1 MVEVRSALRLMGTT
15 RLLEGNVRNKAWR
28 ARIALRACIGFA
40 ALLCCLTSASAASA
54 ASAFPLK
61 AVRYAR
67 ISRACS
73 APKPGDAACFALVRV
88 PASAAAAGEPGVRS
102 YRAAAGALE
111 SGPAGGLTPAELAS
125 AYGYS
130 SAAGGSGQTIAIVDA
145 YDDPSIES
153 DLATFDSQYGI
164 AACTK
169 ANGCFT
175 KVSQTGSTVLL
186 PPADTSGWSVE
197 ISLDVEVAHSTC
209 PNCKILLV
217 EAKTPAFQNLAT
229 AVNEAVALGATEVS
243 NSYGGPESPLGPTEE
258 EAYSHSGVVIAAAT
272 GDNGYYDWIEADEGK
287 RLSELPERPN
297 MPAAIPSVVAVGGTT
312 LDLDSAGRRE
322 DETVWNGDG
331 AFDESYL
338 EYGLAEGATGGGC
351 STLFTAEPWQQ
362 DAPGFAASGC
372 GSKRLAAD
380 VSADANPYTGFDIYD
395 SYECGEACKRFK
407 GGRDWLTIGGTS
419 LSTPLISSLYA
430 LAGGSGGVSY
440 PSLTLY
446 GHLGES
452 ADLYDVTE
460 GSNGFCD
467 DGGLPCGADEFYG
480 VNVDCEGTKA
490 CNAGPGFD
498 GPSGVG
504 TPNSLGLFK
513 PQLPT
518 AAIASP
524 SSLVSG
530 VPASFNGAGSS
541 DPYPSGTISN
551 YSWSWGDGTPDGT
564 GVAPT
569 HTYAAP
575 GEYAVTLTV
584 TDAYGVTSG
593 AVTRS
598 VDVGR
603 SQAEIQAEES
613 ALNKKHEEALA
624 AAKSVAN
631 QGVSA
636 FENRIPDAQLAGT
649 SLQVSASGAVTVKI
663 SCPAGESSCTG
674 TITLRTLSAVIAA
687 NGHAAKHKPTVLT
700 LATASFSVAGGAAR
714 AVTLHLSEKAR
725 VLLARVHTLRARATL
740 LAHDP
745 QDASHTTTTIVTL
758 RAAKL
763 RHKG

>member
-1 MVEVRSALRLMGTT
+1 V
-15 RLLEGNVRNKAWR
+15 
-28 ARIALRACIGFA
+28 
-40 ALLCCLTSASAASA
+40 
-54 ASAFPLK
+54 
-61 AVRYAR
+61 
-67 ISRACS
+67 
-73 APKPGDAACFALVRV
+73 ACFALVRV
-88 PASAAAAGEPGVRS
+88 PVSSAAVGEPGVRS
-102 YRAAAGALE
+102 YKAVAGALE
-111 SGPAGGLTPAELAS
+111 SGPAGGLTPAELAG

-130 SAAGGSGQTIAIVDA
+130 AAAGGSGQTIAIVDA
-145 YDDPSIES
+145 YDDPSIEA
-153 DLATFDSQYGI
+153 DLATFDTEYGI

-169 ANGCFT
+169 ANGCFA
-175 KVSQTGSTVLL
+175 KVSQTGSAVSL
-186 PPADTSGWSVE
+186 PAADTSGWSVE

-217 EAKTPAFQNLAT
+217 EAKTPTFQNLAT

-243 NSYGGPESPLGPTEE
+243 NSYGGPESALGVTEK
-258 EAYSHSGVVIAAAT
+258 EAFSHPGVVVAAAT
-272 GDNGYYDWIEADEGK
+272 GDNGYYDWTEANEGK
-287 RLSELPERPN
+287 RLSELPELPN
-297 MPAAIPSVVAVGGTT
+297 MPASIPSVVAVGGTT
-312 LDLDSAGRRE
+312 LELNSAGGRE
-322 DETVWNGDG
+322 DETVWDGDG
-331 AFDESYL
+331 PSNESYF

-351 STLFTAEPWQQ
+351 SRYFTAEPWQQ
-362 DAPGFAASGC
+362 HAPGFAATGC

-395 SYECGEACKRFK
+395 SYECGAPCKKLK
-407 GGRDWLTIGGTS
+407 GIRDWLTIGGTS

-460 GSNGFCD
+460 GGNGYCD
-467 DGGLPCGADEFYG
+467 DGGFACGADAEWG
-480 VNVDCEGTKA
+480 VTIDCEGTTA

-504 TPNSLGLFK
+504 TPSSLGLFK
-513 PQLPT
+513 PRLPT
-518 AAIASP
+518 AAIAP
-524 SSLVSG
+524 LGALVSG
-530 VPASFNGAGSS
+530 VPASFSGAGSS
-541 DPYPSGTISN
+541 DPYPSGTISD

-564 GVAPT
+564 GAAPT

-598 VDVGR
+598 ADVVR
-603 SQAEIQAEES
+603 SQAEIQAEEA
-613 ALNKKHEEALA
+613 ALNKKHEEELAA
-624 AAKSVAN
+624 AAKSVGS

-649 SLQVSASGAVTVKI
+649 SLQVSASGAVTLKI
-663 SCPAGESSCTG
+663 SCPAGESSCAG
-674 TITLRTLSAVIAA
+674 TVTLRTLSVVIAA
-687 NGHAAKHKPTVLT
+687 NGHAAKHKPAVLT
-700 LATASFSVAGGAAR
+700 LATGSFSVSGGAVR

-725 VLLARVHTLRARATL
+725 ALLARMHTLRARATL
-740 LAHDP
+740 LAHDL
-745 QDASHTTTTIVTL
+745 QDASHTTSTIVTL
-758 RAAKL
+758 RAAKP